1 MVDKIAEIFNL
12 QFGGEA
18 IYLNILV
25 WGRSRAG
32 KTQCLETLTGQD
44 WKAPESTKIPCVFT
58 ARTVH
63 KNVVVRFFDLPGMND
78 GDGLDEYHLRNIER
92 KVLHLGEGATAEGGG
107 GEKFHL
113 VLLFTDAVDRGIDT
127 IHLFDKFN
135 RILKHQNLWEK
146 TIICFSKTKDIQEPS
161 PNDLAQLQ
169 DYIAKK
175 SYSEMVA
182 NSIRVALMADY
193 GVEKA
198 YRLPAVNVPSGSNV
212 VPWFRR
218 YVSRILV
225 TLSEQKLSHAFLSIL
240 EDANKTQWTVR
251 PINVSTETQLN
262 KVQNDRIGKQ
272 RQSIILTATA
282 RWVQTFSNTVDNFTR
297 AVQ

>member
-1 MVDKIAEIFNL
+1 MLEKIAELFNQ
-12 QFGGEA
+12 QFGQEA
-18 IYLNILV
+18 ISLNVLV

-44 WKAPESTKIPCVFT
+44 WKAPESTKIPCIFT
-58 ARTVH
+58 ARTIH

-78 GDGLDEYHLRNIER
+78 GDGLDEYHLRNIES
-92 KVLHLGEGATAEGGG
+92 KVLGLGTSNNSAA
-107 GEKFHL
+107 EKFHL

-161 PNDLAQLQ
+161 PNDLTMLQ
-169 DYIAKK
+169 EYIAKK

-182 NSIRVALMADY
+182 NSLRVALMTDY

-240 EDANKTQWTVR
+240 EDSNKTEWTVR
-251 PINVSTETQLN
+251 PINTINEMQLN
-262 KVQNDRIGKQ
+262 RAQNDRLGSQ

-282 RWVQTFSNTVDNFTR
+282 RLVQSFSNTVDHFTK